1 MGVIHC
7 VGERERECEKE
18 RAEEEAKE
26 ASEEGGGT
34 ERRVVVVC
42 ETGDVVE
49 ESEESEEDES
59 EEDEVKECLSEWSW
73 LWRER
78 DDDRTSQPRQPNFAP
93 LPPTT
98 LIPLLPARAHALII
112 AYTIDH

>member
-1 MGVIHC
+1 MVGVIHC

-18 RAEEEAKE
+18 RAEDEAEE
-26 ASEEGGGT
+26 ASEEGGGA

-59 EEDEVKECLSEWSW
+59 KEDEVKETTPT
-73 LWRER
+73 
-78 DDDRTSQPRQPNFAP
+78 TS
-93 LPPTT
+93 PPTSPGKKIT
-98 LIPLLPARAHALII
+98 AKPSVSVKSPAGKTAPGPPTPLVKKVR
-112 AYTIDH
+112 